1 MISIPETTLDVL
13 TLQQIEELEK
23 NFLARITYLEFIPAS
38 TGNIA
43 DSRWRV
49 EALRGFDVEKLA
61 KILGCTPFDITVN
74 TIEKELSMKPPM
86 QLLPFDA
93 LIGVAYIQDFGI
105 QKHGENSWREDKYT
119 IDYYIGAAL
128 RHIGKHLSGAEYDES
143 GFLNIAHAATDI
155 LFALAKLLDK
165 KRLNKDKSS
174 LIDKLKEEVN
184 ASKQKR

>member
-13 TLQQIEELEK
+13 TLQQIDEIEK

-38 TGNIA
+38 TGNIT

-61 KILGCTPFDITVN
+61 RILGCTPFDIIVN
-74 TIEKELSMKPPM
+74 PAEKELTMKPPM

-105 QKHGENSWREDKYT
+105 NKHGENSWREDRYT
-119 IDYYIGAAL
+119 VEYYLGAAL
-128 RHIGKHLSGAEYDES
+128 RHIGKHLSGVLYDES
-143 GFLNIAHAATDI
+143 GFLNLAHAAADI
-155 LFALAKLLDK
+155 LFALAKLLGK
-165 KRLNKDKSS
+165 KKLHKNKKS
-174 LIDKLKEEVN
+174 LLDEIKEESN
-184 ASKQKR
+184 ASK